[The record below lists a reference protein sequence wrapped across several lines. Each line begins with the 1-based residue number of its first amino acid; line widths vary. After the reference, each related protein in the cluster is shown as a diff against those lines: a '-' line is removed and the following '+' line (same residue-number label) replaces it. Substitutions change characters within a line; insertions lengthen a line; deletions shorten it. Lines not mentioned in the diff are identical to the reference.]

1 MENEPLKGM
10 GRRQWSRSEKEELI
24 RSWQKSGQSRKRFAA
39 ENALSYA
46 TFASWTKGSGVSKDQ
61 TRMFAEVEVAGL
73 PEIEMTSPGGWR
85 VRIAGE
91 AARFFAKSLLERM
104 ETAGSIR

>member
-1 MENEPLKGM
+1 MENEPLKEM

-24 RSWQKSGQSRKRFAA
+24 RSWQESGQSRRRFAA

-46 TFASWTKGSGVSKDQ
+46 TFASWTKGPGRRKEKSM
-61 TRMFAEVEVAGL
+61 MFAEVEVATVA
-73 PEIEMTSPGGWR
+73 EIEMTSPGGWR

>member
-1 MENEPLKGM
+1 METERSKELR
-10 GRRQWSRSEKEELI
+10 RRQWSRAEKEGLI
-24 RSWQKSGQSRKRFAA
+24 RSWQESGQSRKRFAA

-46 TFASWTKGSGVSKDQ
+46 TFASWTKGSNTSKGE
-61 TRMFAEVEVAGL
+61 TRMFAEVEVAV

-85 VRIAGE
+85 LRIGGE
-91 AARFFAKSLLERM
+91 AAKLFARALLERM